1 MALHWATPACQWR
14 YTELHVHVIGV
25 HVNKGTHL
33 DLFGHDLLS
42 LKPLSDFLQLV
53 LLLLDLSLQFHFH
66 TLMFSNLHPHLF
78 NLATILLG
86 RALRCREV
94 ILNQSS
100 TQVSSLKTWSL
111 QCIYQIQKQ
120 WNTKWQYWWLLIIY
134 FYWVKKWTF
143 PLVFQCIHSMLK
155 TLIFLRT

>member
-1 MALHWATPACQWR
+1 MALHWATRACQWR
-14 YTELHVHVIGV
+14 YTELHVHVIGL

-33 DLFGHDLLS
+33 VLFGHDLLS

-100 TQVSSLKTWSL
+100 SQVSSFIIENLKVYNAFIKFKNSETLNGSTDD
-111 QCIYQIQKQ
+111 C
-120 WNTKWQYWWLLIIY
+120 LLYIFIE
-134 FYWVKKWTF
+134 
-143 PLVFQCIHSMLK
+143 LK
-155 TLIFLRT
+155 SEHFL